1 METGPTLAERL
12 LHLRQHQEDGRRS
25 PHKPLLVLLAL
36 GKIAH
41 SGSSRLEWSEV
52 ESRLAELL
60 EEFGPPRK
68 GGPKP
73 EYPFTR
79 LRSDMVW
86 ELSREVPMDKVS
98 HLRTEPI
105 SGHFVRELEDYFDKH
120 PNEVFSTARLLVEQ
134 QFPTTVSTDVLAAVG
149 LDPDAVLASNETQ
162 LPNVEQRR
170 RSSAWRHAILQAWDR
185 SCAFCGFDGQ
195 VGRGSVG
202 VEAAHI
208 RWFNFGGPDTL
219 DNGLALCSLH
229 HKLLDRGVLGFADSQ
244 TIVVSQT
251 FTARSDEGRR
261 VYQLHGLS
269 LRARPGTD
277 LPLQRHIEWHVNEVF
292 KDPPLALNAVG
303 SRG

>member
-1 METGPTLAERL
+1 MESGSALAERL
-12 LHLRQHQEDGRRS
+12 LYLRQHQEDGRRS

-36 GKIAH
+36 GKLAE

-52 ESRLAELL
+52 EPRLANLL
-60 EEFGPPRK
+60 EEFGPPRR
-68 GGPKP
+68 GDPKP

-98 HLRTEPI
+98 PLRTQPI
-105 SGHFVRELEDYFDKH
+105 SGNFVQQLEAYFKEH
-120 PNEVFSTARLLVEQ
+120 PNELFSTARQLVEQ

-149 LDPDAVLASNETQ
+149 LDPDAVLASDGTRF
-162 LPNVEQRR
+162 LNVAQRR
-170 RSSAWRHAILQAWDR
+170 RSSVWRHAILQAWDQ

-229 HKLLDRGVLGFADSQ
+229 HKLLDRGVLGFADTQ
-244 TIVVSQT
+244 TVVVSQT
-251 FTARSDEGRR
+251 YSARSNEGRR
-261 VYQLHGLS
+261 VYQLHGRS
-269 LRARPGTD
+269 LQARPGTE
-277 LPLQRHIEWHVNEVF
+277 LPSQRHIEWHINEVF

-303 SRG
+303 GRG